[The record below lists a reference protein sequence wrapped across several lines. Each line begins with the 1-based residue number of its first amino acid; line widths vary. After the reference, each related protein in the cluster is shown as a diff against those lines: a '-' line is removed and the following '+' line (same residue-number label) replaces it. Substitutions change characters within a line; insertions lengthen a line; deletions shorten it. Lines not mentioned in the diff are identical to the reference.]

1 MKDKKTAFPTQ
12 PSLVGDH
19 VYLRPATADDAA
31 NAHIWFIL
39 SEPQA
44 QGCQPLPFR
53 TASEV
58 AEAFKKKE
66 AAADRQAFAI
76 VRKQD
81 KTLVGKITFYDLNT
95 LNRSAGLGLLIDPD
109 ERRKGYAAD
118 ALRVLIRYLFRYRGL
133 NKVYAQTAEFN
144 AGAVK
149 LLESLG
155 FKKDAC
161 LRDHHFYNGE
171 FHDTFIY
178 SLLLFEAGS
187 QTGLG

>member
-1 MKDKKTAFPTQ
+1 MKDKKTAFTTQ
-12 PSLVGDH
+12 PSLVGEH
-19 VYLRPATADDAA
+19 VYLRPATADDVA
-31 NAHIWFIL
+31 NNHVWFVL

-44 QGCQPLPFR
+44 QGCRPLPFR
-53 TASEV
+53 TASET

-66 AAADRQAFAI
+66 ATSDRQAFAI

-81 KTLVGKITFYDLNT
+81 KTLVGKIAFYDFNS
-95 LNRSAGLGLLIDPD
+95 LNRSAALGVLIDPD
-109 ERRKGYAAD
+109 ERKKGYGRD
-118 ALRVLIRYLFRYRGL
+118 AMRVLIRFLFQYRGL

-144 AGAVK
+144 SAAVR

-171 FHDTFIY
+171 FHDSLIY

-187 QTGLG
+187 